1 MKSYLKITLFS
12 AIFVLAILNSS
23 QTSAIIQAYT
33 YTPAS
38 SSYTEISDTFSY
50 NEKVVGDNKGF
61 NVKHTSTIPRNEIV
75 KGCDYYDW
83 TSNFRKCKQTAKY
96 NGYTEDNFKRNY
108 NIDRTINEAFR
119 TYQQSSR
126 QQYQLES
133 QKANLK
139 YQYSYGY
146 YNGYGRYTWGW

>member
-12 AIFVLAILNSS
+12 AIVVLTIFISS

-38 SSYTEISDTFSY
+38 SSYTDISDTFSY
-50 NEKVVGDNKGF
+50 SENVVGNNKGF
-61 NVKHTSTIPRNEIV
+61 NIKRTSTIPRSEVI

-96 NGYTEDNFKRNY
+96 KGYTEDNLKKSY
-108 NIDRTINEAFR
+108 NMDRPISEAFR

-126 QQYQLES
+126 QQYQLEI
-133 QKANLK
+133 QNANSRH
-139 YQYSYGY
+139 Q
-146 YNGYGRYTWGW
+146 YNGYGYGYQIYRWGW

>member
-12 AIFVLAILNSS
+12 TIIFLTIFISS
-23 QTSAIIQAYT
+23 QTSAIIQSYT
-33 YTPAS
+33 YSPAS
-38 SSYTEISDTFSY
+38 SSYTDISDTFSY
-50 NEKVVGDNKGF
+50 NENVAGNNRGF
-61 NVKHTSTIPRNEIV
+61 NIKHTSTIPRNEVI

-96 NGYTEDNFKRNY
+96 NGYTENNLKNPY
-108 NIDRTINEAFR
+108 NIDKTISEAFR

-133 QKANLK
+133 QNANSRHR
-139 YQYSYGY
+139 YGGYGY
-146 YNGYGRYTWGW
+146 GYQNYRWGW